1 MSKTHAIKKVLIV
14 YKRSVYQKY
23 VLDEDNEKIKN
34 LINKNHVSTL
44 SLVKSHERNLK
55 SLELLRTTLEKHG
68 IKYKLSSRSLLED
81 IHDYDLIL
89 SLGGDGT
96 FLRTVK
102 HISDGLVMGIN
113 SLPNESVGALCT
125 ASIENFV
132 DKFRDI
138 LSGNFKIKYM
148 PRLSAKLNGELLP
161 YTAVNDILFTNSSPG
176 ATSRYILTFKDK
188 NEDHKSSGI
197 WISTPSG
204 STAAIHAAGGRKMP
218 ADDTRFQFC
227 IREPYQDISHPYT
240 LTHGFVEKG
249 EELEIISK
257 MIKSRLYMDGP
268 TSPFTIEYGNELG
281 IFLSD
286 QKLKVIA

>member
-1 MSKTHAIKKVLIV
+1 MSKVRAIKKVLIV

-23 VLDEDNEKIKN
+23 VLDENSEKIKD
-34 LINKNHVSTL
+34 LIDQNHVSTL
-44 SLVKSHERNLK
+44 SLIKSHERNLK
-55 SLELLRTTLEKHG
+55 SLELLRNTLEQNSV
-68 IKYKLSSRSLLED
+68 KYKLSSRSLLQD

-102 HISDGLVMGIN
+102 HIRDGLVMGIN

-125 ASIENFV
+125 ASIEHFV
-132 DKFRDI
+132 DKFKDI
-138 LSGNFKIKYM
+138 LSGNFKIKYL
-148 PRLSAKLNGELLP
+148 PRLAAKLNGKPLA

-176 ATSRYILTFKDK
+176 ATSRYLLMFDDK
-188 NEDHKSSGI
+188 SEDHKSSGI

-204 STAAIHAAGGRKMP
+204 STAAIHAAGGEKMS
-218 ADDTRFQFC
+218 AGDARFQFC
-227 IREPYQDISHPYT
+227 IREPYQGISHPYK
-240 LTHGFVEKG
+240 LTHGFVAQGK
-249 EELEIISK
+249 ELKIISK
-257 MIKSRLYMDGP
+257 MIKSRLYLDGP
-268 TSPFTIEYGNELG
+268 TSPFTIEYGTELS